1 MLGDKLCAV
10 TALSVPV
17 HQVPALAR
25 TLIEASLD
33 RALSL
38 CVPPLTGSAGLCLT
52 RSAESSNE
60 EEKETVMIAQPLG
73 QNSIPLVRDNRHI

>member
-60 EEKETVMIAQPLG
+60 EEKENGDDRPASRPEQHPPG
-73 QNSIPLVRDNRHI
+73 KG

>member
-38 CVPPLTGSAGLCLT
+38 CVPPLTGSADLCLT

-60 EEKETVMIAQPLG
+60 EEKENGDDRPASRPEQHPPG
-73 QNSIPLVRDNRHI
+73 KG

>member
-1 MLGDKLCAV
+1 MLGDKLSAV

-38 CVPPLTGSAGLCLT
+38 CVPPLTGSADLFLT
-52 RSAESSNE
+52 RSAESSKK
-60 EEKETVMIAQPLG
+60 EEKE
-73 QNSIPLVRDNRHI
+73 NSDDCPASRPEQHPTGKG